1 MNADITMRLSKPLP
15 VKRAGFVK
23 DGCIA
28 LGIGVG
34 FLLPLAIPLAVMAPP
49 VIAAACTTKTLETF
63 SGVSGFNFEISR
75 SSCGL
80 IAKEEFIDVLVSRDG
95 GTQKESLL
103 MYVPAVDELPVI
115 KPVGANSVQISVPKI
130 SRLYYG
136 IDRWEMLSVDYN
148 IGVIDHP
155 ANDSSS
161 R

>member
-1 MNADITMRLSKPLP
+1 MNAGIAMRLSKALP

-34 FLLPLAIPLAVMAPP
+34 FLSPMAIPLAVMAPP

-80 IAKEEFIDVLVSRDG
+80 FTKEESIDVLVSRDG
-95 GTQKESLL
+95 DTQKASLL
-103 MYVPAVDELPVI
+103 LYVPAVDELPVI
-115 KPVGANSVQISVPKI
+115 KSVGTNSVQISVPKI
-130 SRLYYG
+130 SSLYYG
-136 IDRWEMLSVDYN
+136 NDRWETLSVDYN

-155 ANDSSS
+155 ARNSGSK
-161 R
+161 